1 MDYGLWFSYIW
12 SRNKTRKKV
21 VLASDLFWDYYLN
34 IVPML
39 SDYTSIEELILW
51 FYFIIIF
58 IIEFVLMIFNMKF
71 VSDGL

>member
-1 MDYGLWFSYIW
+1 MIYGFSFLYMGW
-12 SRNKTRKKV
+12 NKTRKKM
-21 VLASDLFWDYYLN
+21 VLASDYCWGYYLG
-34 IVPML
+34 IIPML

-58 IIEFVLMIFNMKF
+58 IIEFVLMVFNMKF